1 MWQSW
6 RECQN
11 ALLQLPVQSY
21 FQPNGK
27 QGLRKKGE
35 EIGDKHDKFGE
46 GDSIF
51 EDLGA
56 KTYFWW

>member
-46 GDSIF
+46 QGDFSKA
-51 EDLGA
+51 LQS
-56 KTYFWW
+56 